1 MLLDLIALVGL
12 IISLIGLAIVVI
24 RKFPLLAAADTTA
37 TVGAVEKRKRSLIEE
52 RLRRKVTGAIGKF
65 STVSTP
71 IANTAGK
78 FWGATHKKLLDLEHE
93 YKVRSL
99 PVFLS
104 RRQRQRVDKDIA
116 VILQQAQA
124 LLDDH
129 EYAAAE
135 EKVMQ
140 AVRFEPRSVPAFD
153 FLGRL
158 YLETK
163 QYGHAKEVY
172 QYLLK
177 LTGESDAIY
186 EHLGEA
192 EQAEGN
198 LDAAKD
204 DLQQAVDLNRTVAQ
218 YHLELAQVYIELGEG
233 GEAFTSIQEASR
245 LEPNNPKILDQY
257 VEICIA
263 HHKKQFAE
271 DAIARIAET
280 NPENGKLAEWREKI
294 SAMDERPLTIHE
306 ETSTNN

>member
-1 MLLDLIALVGL
+1 MSFDIIAIAVLV
-12 IISLIGLAIVVI
+12 ISLIGLAVVVI
-24 RKFPLLAAADTTA
+24 RKFPLLASAETKQADQS
-37 TVGAVEKRKRSLIEE
+37 VEHRKRSLIEE
-52 RLRRKVTGAIGKF
+52 RLRRKIVGAFGKV
-65 STVSTP
+65 STVSAP
-71 IANTAGK
+71 VAATAGK
-78 FWGATHKKLLDLEHE
+78 LWGSTHKKLLDLEHE

-104 RRQRQRVDKDIA
+104 RRQRQKVDKDIA
-116 VILQQAQA
+116 GILQQAQA

-153 FLGRL
+153 FLGQL
-158 YLETK
+158 YITTK
-163 QYGHAKEVY
+163 EYGHAKEVF

-192 EQAEGN
+192 EEG
-198 LDAAKD
+198 LGEHQAAKD
-204 DLQQAVDLNRTVAQ
+204 DLQRAAELNHTVAQ
-218 YHLELAQVYIELGEG
+218 YHLELAQVYMELHDA
-233 GEAFTSIQEASR
+233 GEAFSSIQEAAR

-263 HHKKQFAE
+263 GHKKQFAE
-271 DAIARIAET
+271 DAVARISEA
-280 NPENGKLAEWREKI
+280 NPENGKLAEWRERI
-294 SAMDERPLTIHE
+294 AALHDRPLTTE
-306 ETSTNN
+306 EENSTTS